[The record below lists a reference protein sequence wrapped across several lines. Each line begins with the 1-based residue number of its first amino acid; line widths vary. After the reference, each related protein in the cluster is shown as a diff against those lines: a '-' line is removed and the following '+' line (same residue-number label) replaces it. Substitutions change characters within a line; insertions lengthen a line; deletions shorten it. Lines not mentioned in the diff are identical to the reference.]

1 MGNVI
6 KSRLSHTGQSYS
18 GIRPLDLELI
28 DRPAHTGEEFAPD
41 DPLAEARQQAEFI
54 INAAQAEAEAIR
66 EQAYAEG
73 FATGAEDFRRVSDQ
87 LIERLNTDL
96 EALAAERARLIDEVE
111 PELLKLCIEAVEKII
126 RHEIRTDPRVVLR
139 TIESLLRRVKDGSD
153 LSIWVS
159 PEEIEFVRA
168 HRDEIL
174 SVTDSVQPIRIL
186 DDRRVDPGGCI
197 LECSSGRL
205 DARIKTQIDRLAN
218 KLQETYNNDRQ
229 QNKHRPDEIQTGDQQ
244 D

>member
-6 KSRLSHTGQSYS
+6 KSRLSHAGQSYN

-28 DRPAHTGEEFAPD
+28 DQPVHRGEEPAPD
-41 DPLAEARQQAEFI
+41 DLLAEANRQAGII
-54 INAAQAEAEAIR
+54 INAARAEADAIR

-73 FATGAEDFRRVSDQ
+73 FAAGAEDFRRISDQ
-87 LIERLNTDL
+87 LIDRLNADI
-96 EALAAERARLIDEVE
+96 EALAVERARLIDEVE
-111 PELLKLCIEAVEKII
+111 PELLKLCIEAVEKVI

-139 TIESLLRRVKDGSD
+139 TIKSLLRRVKDGSD

-174 SVTDSVQPIRIL
+174 GVTDSVQPVRIL

-218 KLQETYNNDRQ
+218 KLQETYNNDRRKD
-229 QNKHRPDEIQTGDQQ
+229 NHRPDEIQAGDQQ